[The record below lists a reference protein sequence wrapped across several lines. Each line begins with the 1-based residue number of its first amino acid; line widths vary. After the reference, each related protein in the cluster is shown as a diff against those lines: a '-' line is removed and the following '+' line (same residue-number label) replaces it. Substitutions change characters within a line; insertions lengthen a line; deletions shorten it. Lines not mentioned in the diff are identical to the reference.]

1 MRMIARWM
9 LAAALAVTVV
19 DSAQAQRQQ
28 QPGRGQG
35 QGGISIG
42 LVLTNKDLQDEL
54 KVTDDQKGKL
64 KEMTEKQTE
73 MTKKQQELFS
83 GGRPDREKM
92 QEFQKEATAL
102 TEEIKKATDGVLT
115 ADQKKRYKQ
124 IEIQAMGM
132 RAFANADVLKDLKIT
147 DDQKTAIKEVTEGMA
162 TEVAALRKELGMP
175 AQGGGRPMGGTPP
188 DAEKVA
194 EFAKK
199 AKPLADA
206 AMEKAVKALSADQ
219 QKQWTEMNGVKFD
232 TSKLTVRPMRVSN

>member
-9 LAAALAVTVV
+9 LAAALAVIVA
-19 DSAQAQRQQ
+19 DSAQAQRGGGG
-28 QPGRGQG
+28 GRG

-64 KEMTEKQTE
+64 KEMTDKQTE
-73 MTKKQQELFS
+73 MTKKRQELF
-83 GGRPDREKM
+83 GGGQPDRTKM
-92 QEFQKEATAL
+92 QELQKEATAL
-102 TEEIKKATDGVLT
+102 NEEIKKATDGVLT

-132 RAFANADVLKDLKIT
+132 RAFTYAEVVSELKIT
-147 DDQKTAIKEVTEGMA
+147 DDQKTAMKEVTDGMA
-162 TEVAALRKELGMP
+162 TEVAALRKELGLP
-175 AQGGGRPMGGTPP
+175 AQGGGRPMAGDTPP
-188 DAEKVA
+188 DAEKMA

-206 AMEKAVKALSADQ
+206 AMEKSVKSLSADQ
-219 QKQWTEMNGVKFD
+219 QKKWTEMIGVKFD
-232 TSKLTVRPMRVSN
+232 TSKLTVRPMRTSN